1 MASALVSACGL
12 AMGASTMAGPPQTA
26 AMATAS
32 CLLAGWSGCSHSTS
46 ASSTSVAIAPP
57 ASASADAPAS
67 STANAAAAAV
77 SEKSAGA
84 APGSTAPATARSA
97 RRRGREPSNGGVVT
111 RRFVFVS
118 SERTT
123 SSSR

>member
-26 AMATAS
+26 AMATDS

-97 RRRGREPSNGGVVT
+97 RRRGREPSGGVVT